1 VTGKQAKSER
11 AKFVITSY
19 DLLVR
24 HDHLQKRYDQRAFQ
38 AIIVDESH
46 YIKDARSKRSSIV
59 LQLCSRA
66 KRCVLISGTPAVNR
80 AAELHTQFQI
90 LLPTPPSHTL
100 FCERYCELEEKHLRK
115 GPKVVQWTGAKR
127 KSELH
132 ALLTGTFMI
141 RRLKKDVLHQ
151 LPIKRRQRITLDSTK
166 LDAAIMKEV
175 QDCLNAEASMEEEG
189 EPREIMQAFRR
200 TAEAK
205 IHGVAA
211 YVEYLI
217 QSDIKF
223 LLFAHHHVMLDALE
237 NKLRELSTSYIRID
251 GTTPQKKRH
260 SLVDTFQ
267 CEPSVKVALLSITAC
282 GQGLTL
288 TAASTVVFAEL
299 YWVVGQML
307 QAEDRAHRIG
317 QVQMVDVQYCIA
329 EGSVDELVYKS
340 LNRKSRDTTGMLDG
354 EEKCLGAW
362 KRTDA
367 PSLENLRLSLSIGDD
382 KFDKSNHKKRSGQ
395 REGIEKYFKRSFCDT
410 TG

>member
-1 VTGKQAKSER
+1 
-11 AKFVITSY
+11 
-19 DLLVR
+19 L
-24 HDHLQKRYDQRAFQ
+24 
-38 AIIVDESH
+38 
-46 YIKDARSKRSSIV
+46 
-59 LQLCSRA
+59 
-66 KRCVLISGTPAVNR
+66 
-80 AAELHTQFQI
+80 
-90 LLPTPPSHTL
+90 
-100 FCERYCELEEKHLRK
+100 
-115 GPKVVQWTGAKR
+115 
-127 KSELH
+127 
-132 ALLTGTFMI
+132 
-141 RRLKKDVLHQ
+141 
-151 LPIKRRQRITLDSTK
+151 
-166 LDAAIMKEV
+166 
-175 QDCLNAEASMEEEG
+175 EEEG

-211 YVEYLI
+211 YVEHLI
-217 QSDIKF
+217 QSDVKF

-251 GTTPQKKRH
+251 GTTPLKKRH
-260 SLVDTFQ
+260 ALVDIFQ

-340 LNRKSRDTTGMLDG
+340 LNKKSRDTTGMLDG

-367 PSLENLRLSLSIGDD
+367 TSLEIPRVSLSSGED
-382 KFDKSNHKKRSGQ
+382 KKELCNPKKRGGL
-395 REGIEKYFKRSFCDT
+395 REGIDKYFKRSSVCRKNDT
-410 TG
+410 G